1 MNCKLCKDGKNYSKE
16 SLKRHIIGFHK
27 KFAMPS
33 KEAMKIIE
41 QIDNGTWKGF

>member
-33 KEAMKIIE
+33 KEAIKIIE